1 VYWLPKSRI
10 STRSS
15 VIDMAV
21 LLALQS
27 AAMRT
32 LIVAAGAVALSLFSC
47 AHEIS
52 SDERLERATQKNDV
66 KGTDSAADLAKIKC
80 DDTNNELNKA
90 RNDSR
95 PETDRV
101 ISYKELFDSLKI
113 RVARFDEAMSR
124 NPDLQFQEGSQEI
137 VQAKDTCIQNMA
149 DVKNEFET
157 YVRELVNVPTVQE
170 IKGGSTVVVARLDFG
185 VLREAIEALNPD
197 DRDSLLNKVSNA
209 EKKVEVKAEPRKK
222 TK

>member
-1 VYWLPKSRI
+1 
-10 STRSS
+10 
-15 VIDMAV
+15 
-21 LLALQS
+21 
-27 AAMRT
+27 MRT
-32 LIVAAGAVALSLFSC
+32 LLVAGLAVVSFSC
-47 AHEIS
+47 VKEIS
-52 SDERLERATQKNDV
+52 SDERLERATQKNEV
-66 KGTDSAADLAKIKC
+66 KGSDTAADLAKIKC

-101 ISYKELFDSLKI
+101 VSYKELFDSLKV

-137 VQAKDTCIQNMA
+137 VNAKETCVQNMA
-149 DVKNEFET
+149 DVKVEFET

>member
-1 VYWLPKSRI
+1 
-10 STRSS
+10 
-15 VIDMAV
+15 
-21 LLALQS
+21 
-27 AAMRT
+27 MRT
-32 LIVAAGAVALSLFSC
+32 LIIGCAVLGLAGCVK
-47 AHEIS
+47 EIS
-52 SDERLERATQKNDV
+52 SEERLERATQAGAV
-66 KGTDSAADLAKIKC
+66 KGSGSAADLAKIKC
-80 DDTNNELNKA
+80 DDTNAELGKA

-101 ISYKELFDSLKI
+101 VTYKDLFDSLKV
-113 RVARFDEAMSR
+113 RVAKFDEAMSR

-137 VQAKDTCIQNMA
+137 VSAKENCIQQMA
-149 DVKNEFET
+149 DVKVEFET

-170 IKGGSTVVVARLDFG
+170 IKGGNTVVVARLDFG

>member
-1 VYWLPKSRI
+1 LAPAG
-10 STRSS
+10 
-15 VIDMAV
+15 IDTV
-21 LLALQS
+21 GR
-27 AAMRT
+27 MRT
-32 LIVAAGAVALSLFSC
+32 FVIACLVLGLAGCVK
-47 AHEIS
+47 EIS
-52 SDERLERATQKNDV
+52 SEERLERATQTQQV
-66 KGTDSAADLAKIKC
+66 KGTNTAADLAKIKC
-80 DDTNNELNKA
+80 DDTNSELGKA

-101 ISYKELFDSLKI
+101 VTYKELFDSLKV

-137 VQAKDTCIQNMA
+137 VSAKDNCIQQMA
-149 DVKNEFET
+149 DVKVEFET

-170 IKGGSTVVVARLDFG
+170 IKGGNTVTVARLDFG
-185 VLREAIEALNPD
+185 VLRDAIEALNPD

-209 EKKVEVKAEPRKK
+209 EKKIDIKAEPRKK